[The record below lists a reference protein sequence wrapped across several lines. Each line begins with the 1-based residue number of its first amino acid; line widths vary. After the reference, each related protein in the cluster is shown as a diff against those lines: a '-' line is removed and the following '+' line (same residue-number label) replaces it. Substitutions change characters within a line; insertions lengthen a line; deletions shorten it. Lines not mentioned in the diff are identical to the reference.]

1 LAVAMSVLGVLASLR
16 LVGNELDAA
25 RIKTDFAANVSHE
38 LRSPIT
44 QIRLKA
50 ESLQLDLAYDDADR
64 QEHYDAIVRE
74 AERLS
79 RLVDN
84 VLDFA
89 AIERGVKRYTFR
101 PEDVTSM
108 LEQAVAA
115 CKGDF
120 EGRALTFDVQIPED
134 LPVVWCDR
142 EAIGQVMTNLLSNA
156 AKYGSEGGWV

>member
-1 LAVAMSVLGVLASLR
+1 
-16 LVGNELDAA
+16 
-25 RIKTDFAANVSHE
+25 
-38 LRSPIT
+38 
-44 QIRLKA
+44 
-50 ESLQLDLAYDDADR
+50 
-64 QEHYDAIVRE
+64 AIVRE

-156 AKYGSEGGWV
+156 AEYGSEGGWVGVAARRAGDWVEVSISDRGVGISADDLARIFDHFFRSTDPEVRRRKGTGI